1 MTSGFTLYETLRIL
15 IPGGLAAAILG
26 AILHILRLTG
36 DHRGVEVIANNVT
49 GSATFFVLA
58 LVLGFILY
66 ALDFPARTR
75 LSREGDP
82 AQGFKLPTTVLGD
95 ILKDTAGARRSFSL
109 YFLLSD
115 AYMPAESHRRI
126 YFFGGVYRIFADARI
141 LLAAGLVLG
150 VHAAMVMNGAP
161 PLTEQR
167 PSVASFWYVVIA
179 AALLVATGGLGELG
193 HAQRSIAKARREA
206 SYKSTSQPQRP
217 IRDYASRIGRG
228 LMKVLWPTVIIAGAS
243 SLSIMLQQEGAAQ
256 TVTAWILATFALALW
271 LMLEIGPPSEASRTH
286 LRDSVLRRIGLSPW
300 ERTQYLPVQ
309 RLVFDLSLLV
319 PVLIGA
325 TAARSSEASLL
336 VIGSSWFAL
345 AFLCVFIMAV
355 RKHEIRLLA
364 NYKDQV
370 NWLEMN
376 RCKIKRLGKMDQ
388 FGSHKWI

>member
-15 IPGGLAAAILG
+15 IPGGLAAALLG

-36 DHRGVEVIANNVT
+36 NHPGIADLANNVT

-82 AQGFKLPTTVLGD
+82 TQGYKLPTTALGET
-95 ILKDTAGARRSFSL
+95 LGGTKGARRSFSL

-115 AYMPAESHRRI
+115 AHMPPESHRRI

-141 LLAAGLVLG
+141 LLAVGLVFG
-150 VHAAMVMNGAP
+150 VQMAMVLNAAP
-161 PLTEQR
+161 VTEQQ
-167 PSVASFWYVVIA
+167 PSGESVWYVLA
-179 AALLVATGGLGELG
+179 ATILLLVAGGFGELG
-193 HAQRSIAKARREA
+193 HAQRSIAKAKREA
-206 SYKSTSQPQRP
+206 SDDPTSQQLHP
-217 IRDYASRIGRG
+217 IGDYVKRVSRG
-228 LMKVLWPTVIIAGAS
+228 LAKVLSPAVIIAVAS
-243 SLSIMLQQEGAAQ
+243 SLSIILQQQGARR
-256 TVTAWILATFALALW
+256 TVAAWILAALALALW
-271 LMLEIGPPSEASRTH
+271 LMLEIGPPSEAPGTSS
-286 LRDSVLRRIGLSPW
+286 RDSVLRLIGLSPW
-300 ERTQYLPVQ
+300 KRTQYLPAQ

-319 PVLIGA
+319 PVLIGV
-325 TAARSSEASLL
+325 TAARSVDSSLL
-336 VIGSSWFAL
+336 TIGSSWFAL

-376 RCKIKRLGKMDQ
+376 RSKIECLGKADQ
-388 FGSHKWI
+388 FGSDKWT